1 MPISLCQ
8 WTPLQRAQLPAGY
21 CCPLG
26 SSPQPSLLRAEQSQ
40 PLSLSWCI
48 SCTKPTFT
56 LAAQLWAPSTKT
68 PPLLPRVTSPPG
80 VPAASQLGQ
89 AEKHLLPAHRQCL
102 PVTAQAA
109 VGTRLAYGQPGVP
122 RCTSAQLPLCWPAA
136 GGWLFITR
144 CQTLWFP
151 FVRLLSELWMVSM
164 LSPLNCGI
172 VLPATQQRPHA
183 GIATHI

>member
-1 MPISLCQ
+1 MSVDTAAHREAPHSLFFCGLSSPSPSASPGASAAPSPRSP
-8 WTPLQRAQLPAGY
+8 WRPSSGLPALR
-21 CCPLG
+21 PLLYYQG
-26 SSPQPSLLRAEQSQ
+26 SPAHPEFQLHHSWARQRSISSPTH
-40 PLSLSWCI
+40 C
-48 SCTKPTFT
+48 
-56 LAAQLWAPSTKT
+56 
-68 PPLLPRVTSPPG
+68 
-80 VPAASQLGQ
+80 
-89 AEKHLLPAHRQCL
+89 QCL